1 MQLTYSDTAGGQ
13 HLHFKPTLLAALL
26 ASGVGTYLYS
36 DLSAGGMI
44 QQAQLGQARGAAGFE
59 VGFSSSARAA
69 EPQLRAGAVAAVPPT
84 LPPVL
89 TAATHSGGQPL
100 ALPRTSAPAPSVKQ
114 PGKADFAAVFAAPL
128 PIPAGSAALQA
139 QSQLPARHDETGT
152 GTSLA
157 IAKPDEA
164 AQTQALAPVA
174 AAAAP
179 VGLKHQELAAEPAAT
194 PAPALAAASPP
205 VVTAP
210 VGPAAIAI
218 APAPVVP
225 SAKLAEANLASK
237 TADNA
242 AASLSAPQMAAQA
255 VKPIAPPKAE
265 FASAKAPLP
274 QAAPRVSTPPAA
286 QPAANSAPPSRIE
299 PAPLRLVP
307 IDFQLAPSARR
318 LPSSAS
324 LAPAKRP
331 ERTSPL
337 VKPPLSGTA
346 ARKSTRLPDRLVG
359 EYIFH
364 QVSVQLNDH
373 SVGAIDVRI
382 GGDASLSIR
391 VGSLL
396 SIVQGELDPSLFAAM
411 NGSAGAD
418 QYVSFNQLRAAGID
432 VRYEPAGNT
441 IVLTAN

>member
-1 MQLTYSDTAGGQ
+1 MQTLQLTYSDTAGGQ
-13 HLHFKPTLLAALL
+13 HLPFKPTLLAALL

-44 QQAQLGQARGAAGFE
+44 QQAQLDQARGAAGFE

-69 EPQLRAGAVAAVPPT
+69 EPQLRAGAVAAVPAT

-100 ALPRTSAPAPSVKQ
+100 ALPQTSAPAPSVKQ

-128 PIPAGSAALQA
+128 PIPAGAAALQG
-139 QSQLPARHDETGT
+139 QSQHPARQDEAVT

-157 IAKPDEA
+157 IAKPDQA

-194 PAPALAAASPP
+194 PAPALAAGNPP
-205 VVTAP
+205 LVTAP

-218 APAPVVP
+218 VPAPVVP
-225 SAKLAEANLASK
+225 AAKLAEANLASK

-265 FASAKAPLP
+265 FASAKAPMP
-274 QAAPRVSTPPAA
+274 QAAPAV

-307 IDFQLAPSARR
+307 IDFRLAPSAKR

-324 LAPAKRP
+324 LAPAKHP
-331 ERTSPL
+331 ERTSPIA
-337 VKPPLSGTA
+337 KPPLSGA
-346 ARKSTRLPDRLVG
+346 VARKSTRVPDRLVG